1 MSPIE
6 YAVIT
11 TCILAVFYYAGVY
24 VGKKNAIAETVEN
37 TLNILEKGNYIRV
50 VYNEELKE
58 KELISLDKI
67 S

>member
-1 MSPIE
+1 MTPIE

-24 VGKKNAIAETVEN
+24 VGKQKAIADVVEN
-37 TLNILEKGNYIRV
+37 TLNIL
-50 VYNEELKE
+50 
-58 KELISLDKI
+58 DKI

>member
-11 TCILAVFYYAGVY
+11 TCILAAFYYVGVY

-37 TLNILEKGNYIRV
+37 TLNILEKGNYIKV

>member
-1 MSPIE
+1 MTPIE

-11 TCILAVFYYAGVY
+11 TFILAVFYYAGVY

>member
-1 MSPIE
+1 MTPIE

-24 VGKKNAIAETVEN
+24 VGKQKAIADVVEN
-37 TLNILEKGNYIRV
+37 TLNILEKGNYIKV